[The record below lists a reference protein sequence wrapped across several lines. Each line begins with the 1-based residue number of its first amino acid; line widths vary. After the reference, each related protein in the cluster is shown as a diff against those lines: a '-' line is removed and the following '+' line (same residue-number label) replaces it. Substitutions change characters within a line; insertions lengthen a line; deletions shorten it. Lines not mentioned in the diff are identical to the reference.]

1 VTPLPEFW
9 EVGRRFQLR
18 EPAGYDD
25 VPGFGRVR
33 RVFEQDSFGSSV
45 GNTVPLRIA
54 GEIVGWARVCD
65 AEVPEDGS
73 SVLFTYEVTQVTGRT
88 AQAGGVP
95 LEIGTDDSKDTQ

>member
-1 VTPLPEFW
+1 MRLPGFFA
-9 EVGRRFQLR
+9 VGRRFQLR

-25 VPGFGRVR
+25 VPGFGYVL
-33 RVFEQDSFGSSV
+33 RVFEQDSFGSAI

-73 SVLFTYEVTQVTGRT
+73 SVLFTYEVTQVITT
-88 AQAGGVP
+88 VQAGNDMP
-95 LEIGTDDSKDTQ
+95 LEIGTEDSNDT